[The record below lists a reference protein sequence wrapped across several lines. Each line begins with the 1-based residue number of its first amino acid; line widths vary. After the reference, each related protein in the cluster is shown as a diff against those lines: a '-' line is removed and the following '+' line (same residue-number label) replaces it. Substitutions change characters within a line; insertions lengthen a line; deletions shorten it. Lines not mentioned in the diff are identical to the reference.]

1 MQQNDLIFAVKK
13 LHILSSKDLGKLI
26 RDAMNGIIKYTINGS
41 SFEINVEN
49 LGRPLVQHIMKD
61 IVSSLKPDKQH
72 FKYFLSGL
80 RLLHTLWNIASHHS
94 TLARVKGSV
103 LQIEGTSG
111 AKDAEP
117 DSILKAR
124 DSGKLPQLTWVEVG
138 RGLDDISCPQLSG
151 RGHLVK

>member
-1 MQQNDLIFAVKK
+1 MQQNALIFAVKK

-72 FKYFLSGL
+72 FKYLLSGL
-80 RLLHTLWNIASHHS
+80 NYCILYGILHPTTQHFRWLVN
-94 TLARVKGSV
+94 LFFN
-103 LQIEGTSG
+103 L
-111 AKDAEP
+111 
-117 DSILKAR
+117 SIFLM
-124 DSGKLPQLTWVEVG
+124 VEY
-138 RGLDDISCPQLSG
+138 
-151 RGHLVK
+151 